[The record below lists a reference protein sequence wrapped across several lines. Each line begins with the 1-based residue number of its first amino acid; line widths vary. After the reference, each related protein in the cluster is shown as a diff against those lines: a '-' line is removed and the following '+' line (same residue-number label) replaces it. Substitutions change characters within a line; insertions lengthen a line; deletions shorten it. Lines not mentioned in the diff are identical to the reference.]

1 MIRRM
6 TFGVFCLALSAAA
19 LAQPV
24 WALDVRSPSV
34 LVTLTPLRSGSLPH
48 VVVAYGTVEPSN
60 TGGRAMMAGES
71 GVIGTVYV
79 RIGQRVAAGAPL
91 VQILPSPQSAA
102 AYHQARSSLKVA
114 RALVRSTRKLYSLH
128 LATNEQLA
136 AAERSQLDAQA
147 NLAALRAAGAGGPQ
161 VLRAPFASVITT
173 LTALTGTIVS
183 MGSPVLTLASPDHL
197 VLAAGVVPS
206 QALSMAVGDSAV
218 VQATGSDE
226 WVHAHVAMS
235 GAASTPNTGLVPVQ
249 IALPAGEFI
258 PGQVARARITTAE
271 VKGFLV
277 PHAALLVNERGAPYV
292 VQAVEGIAH
301 KVPVRV
307 LDEYDDQ
314 DIISGALDPRAAVV
328 LAGDYQLDNGMHI
341 RIAKPGEPGT
351 TP

>member
-1 MIRRM
+1 MIRR
-6 TFGVFCLALSAAA
+6 TIFGVFCLALTAAA
-19 LAQPV
+19 LPPPV
-24 WALDVRSPSV
+24 CAAAASSPSV
-34 LVTLTPLRSGSLPH
+34 LVTLTPLRRGSLPH
-48 VVVAYGTVEPSN
+48 VVVAYGTVEASN
-60 TGGRAMMAGES
+60 TGGRAMMAAES

-79 RIGQRVAAGAPL
+79 RVGQPVAAGAKL
-91 VQILPSPQSAA
+91 VEILPSPQSAA
-102 AYHQARSSLKVA
+102 AYHQGVYSLRVA

-136 AAERSQLDAQA
+136 AAEKSELDAEA
-147 NLAALRAAGAGGPQ
+147 NLAALRATGAGGPQ
-161 VLRAPFASVITT
+161 VLRAPFASVVTG
-173 LTALTGTIVS
+173 LTALTGSIVS

-206 QALSMAVGDSAV
+206 QAFSMAVGDRAV
-218 VQATGSDE
+218 VQATGSDD
-226 WVHAHVAMS
+226 WVHARVAMS

-249 IALPAGEFI
+249 IALPAGKFI

-277 PHAALLVNERGAPYV
+277 PHAALLVDERGAPYV
-292 VQAVEGIAH
+292 VQAVEGIAR

-314 DIISGALDPRAAVV
+314 DIISGALDPHAPVV

-351 TP
+351 AP

>member
-6 TFGVFCLALSAAA
+6 FFGVLCLAASVAA
-19 LAQPV
+19 LAPPASAEV
-24 WALDVRSPSV
+24 SAPSV

-60 TGGRAMMAGES
+60 SGGRALMAAAS
-71 GVIGTVYV
+71 GIIGTVDV
-79 RIGQRVAAGAPL
+79 RVGQRVAAGAPL
-91 VQILPSPQSAA
+91 LEILPSPQSAA
-102 AYHQARSSLKVA
+102 AYHQALSSLQVA

-128 LATNEQLA
+128 LATNTQLA
-136 AAERSQLDAQA
+136 AAEKSQLDAEA
-147 NLAALRAAGAGGPQ
+147 NLAALRATGAGGPH
-161 VLRAPFASVITT
+161 VLRAPFDSVVTT
-173 LTALTGTIVS
+173 LSALTGTLVS
-183 MGSPVLTLASPDHL
+183 MGSPLLTLASPDHL

-206 QALSMAVGDSAV
+206 QAFSMAVGDAAV

-226 WVHAHVAMS
+226 WVHAQVAMS

-249 IALPAGEFI
+249 IALPPGKFI

-292 VQAVEGIAH
+292 VQAVKGVAH

-307 LDEYDDQ
+307 LDEYDEQ
-314 DIISGALDPRAAVV
+314 DIISGALDPHAPVV

-341 RIAKPGEPGT
+341 RIARPGEPGT

>member
-6 TFGVFCLALSAAA
+6 IFGVFCFALTAALLPPRACAAA
-19 LAQPV
+19 AS
-24 WALDVRSPSV
+24 SPSV
-34 LVTLTPLRSGSLPH
+34 LVTLTPLRRGSLPH

-60 TGGRAMMAGES
+60 IGGRAMMASES

-79 RIGQRVAAGAPL
+79 RVGQPVAAGAKL
-91 VQILPSPQSAA
+91 VEILPSPQSAA
-102 AYHQARSSLKVA
+102 AYHQGLSSLRVA

-136 AAERSQLDAQA
+136 AAEKSELDAEA
-147 NLAALRAAGAGGPQ
+147 NLAALRATGASGPQ
-161 VLRAPFASVITT
+161 VLRAPFASVVTG
-173 LTALTGTIVS
+173 LTALTGSIVS

-206 QALSMAVGDSAV
+206 QAFSMAVGDGAV
-218 VQATGSDE
+218 VQATGSDD
-226 WVHAHVAMS
+226 WVHARVAMS
-235 GAASTPNTGLVPVQ
+235 GAASAPNTGLVPVQ
-249 IALPAGEFI
+249 IALPAGKFI
-258 PGQVARARITTAE
+258 PGQVARARITTAR

-277 PHAALLVNERGAPYV
+277 PHAALLVNGRGAPYV
-292 VQAVEGIAH
+292 VQAVKGIAH
-301 KVPVRV
+301 KVPVSV

-314 DIISGALDPRAAVV
+314 DIISGALDPRAPVV

-351 TP
+351 TL